1 MIMFFDVSTY
11 DNQIFENS
19 WLSRNIY
26 ICLTNAV
33 AQWQSI
39 YLACRRLGFNPH
51 SGQTYVIK
59 TGSDSSTAKLS
70 ATGVSVTGPR
80 R

>member
-1 MIMFFDVSTY
+1 MFV
-11 DNQIFENS
+11 QITGHVLPKGEIIENNENK
-19 WLSRNIY
+19 LTTFKNIF
-26 ICLTNAV
+26 LQN
-33 AQWQSI
+33 
-39 YLACRRLGFNPH
+39 
-51 SGQTYVIK
+51 QTYVVK